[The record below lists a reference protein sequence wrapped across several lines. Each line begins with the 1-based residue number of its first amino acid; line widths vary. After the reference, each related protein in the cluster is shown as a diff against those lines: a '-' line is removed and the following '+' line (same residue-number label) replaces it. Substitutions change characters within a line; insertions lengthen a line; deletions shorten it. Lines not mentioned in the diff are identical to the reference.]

1 VGLRWSFSETGIGAV
16 SFWIFTRG
24 NFSKFAHMESAVQN
38 KEAILSLL
46 QMKRNE
52 IRRFGVSKLSLFGSF
67 LTDRFHADSD
77 VDFLVEFHPNM
88 KTYDHFMELSFFLE
102 DLLGRRVEL
111 VTPQSLSP
119 YIGPHILKE
128 AQHVAL

>member
-1 VGLRWSFSETGIGAV
+1 
-16 SFWIFTRG
+16 
-24 NFSKFAHMESAVQN
+24 MESAVQS

>member
-1 VGLRWSFSETGIGAV
+1 MEAV
-16 SFWIFTRG
+16 
-24 NFSKFAHMESAVQN
+24 VQS

-46 QMKRNE
+46 RINRSK
-52 IRRFGVSKLSLFGSF
+52 IRRFGVAKLSLFGSF
-67 LTDRFHADSD
+67 LTNRFHADSD
-77 VDFLVEFHPNM
+77 VDLLVEFYPGQ
-88 KTYDHFMELSFFLE
+88 KTYDNFMELSFFLE

-128 AQHVAL
+128 AENVAL